1 MSAEVFIS
9 YSAKDR
15 ARVIGIVDKLTD
27 AGVSVWIDQV
37 GIEASS
43 MWSREIVSAIKQCK
57 VMLLV
62 ISPHSASSE
71 NVVKELALG
80 SERKK
85 PIIPII
91 IEPTEIPETMEYQL
105 AGIQRV
111 QYFGGFAR
119 GAFETTLRALS
130 KRGVKVRVD
139 APNEGNCVN
148 FEDWGG

>member
-105 AGIQRV
+105 AGIQH
-111 QYFGGFAR
+111 YN
-119 GAFETTLRALS
+119 LI
-130 KRGVKVRVD
+130 D
-139 APNEGNCVN
+139 
-148 FEDWGG
+148 